1 MHISDF
7 VECMNTEL
15 YSCIFQI
22 LIFHLQ
28 VSCWSKVWINIK
40 LLFIFHL
47 YTFKF
52 TGLEINKDSV
62 SLKLFGWSLGTFS
75 IISDLQQLKHKNKNK
90 NHHKKKNINQNTVNS
105 TQTEYGVLPPTW
117 LKNSESKQSSQ
128 GSATP
133 KGRASFEIS
142 ATFMSIIIS

>member
-1 MHISDF
+1 
-7 VECMNTEL
+7 MNTEL

-22 LIFHLQ
+22 FIFHLQ
-28 VSCWSKVWINIK
+28 VFCWSKVWINIK

-62 SLKLFGWSLGTFS
+62 SLKLFRWSLGTFS
-75 IISDLQQLKHKNKNK
+75 IISDLQQNIKTKIKTTT
-90 NHHKKKNINQNTVNS
+90 KKKNINQNTVNS

>member
-22 LIFHLQ
+22 FIFHLQ

-62 SLKLFGWSLGTFS
+62 SLKLFRWSLGTFS
-75 IISDLQQLKHKNKNK
+75 IISDLQQNIKTKIKTTT
-90 NHHKKKNINQNTVNS
+90 KKNYKPKHSQFYTDRIRGASANLIKKFWK
-105 TQTEYGVLPPTW
+105 QTIQPRF
-117 LKNSESKQSSQ
+117 SDS
-128 GSATP
+128 
-133 KGRASFEIS
+133 
-142 ATFMSIIIS
+142 

>member
-22 LIFHLQ
+22 FIFHLQ

-62 SLKLFGWSLGTFS
+62 SLKLLGWSLGTFS
-75 IISDLQQLKHKNKNK
+75 IISDLQQNIKTKIKTTT
-90 NHHKKKNINQNTVNS
+90 KKKYKPKHSQFYTDRIRGASANLIKKFWK
-105 TQTEYGVLPPTW
+105 QTIQPRF
-117 LKNSESKQSSQ
+117 SDS
-128 GSATP
+128 
-133 KGRASFEIS
+133 
-142 ATFMSIIIS
+142 

>member
-1 MHISDF
+1 MHILDF

-22 LIFHLQ
+22 FIFHLQ

-40 LLFIFHL
+40 LLFIFCL

-75 IISDLQQLKHKNKNK
+75 IISDLQQNIKTKIKTTT
-90 NHHKKKNINQNTVNS
+90 KKKYKSKHSQFYTDRIWGASANLIKKFWK
-105 TQTEYGVLPPTW
+105 QTIQPRF
-117 LKNSESKQSSQ
+117 SDS
-128 GSATP
+128 
-133 KGRASFEIS
+133 
-142 ATFMSIIIS
+142 